1 MRTLL
6 ILGGLVVCVLL
17 VDGGGEKS
25 MDSGDLAVPAR
36 LSKRNVKEL
45 PCCGLRRGPSCKY
58 CPGKVSFSWPPS
70 RGISADDQK
79 SMDSGDLAVPARL
92 SRSLKEKTENLPCC
106 GWQRR
111 DHCRNCPGRNTYS
124 GSPSRD
130 TSAGVEDLKQ

>member
-6 ILGGLVVCVLL
+6 ILGILVVCVLL

-45 PCCGLRRGPSCKY
+45 PCCGLRRGPSC
-58 CPGKVSFSWPPS
+58 
-70 RGISADDQK
+70 RK
-79 SMDSGDLAVPARL
+79 SMDSRDLTVPARL

-106 GWQRR
+106 GWRR
-111 DHCRNCPGRNTYS
+111 KDSCRSCPGGNTYF
-124 GSPSRD
+124 GPPSHD
-130 TSAGVEDLKQ
+130 KTAGVEDLKQ

>member
-6 ILGGLVVCVLL
+6 ILGILVVCVLL

-45 PCCGLRRGPSCKY
+45 PCCGLRRGPSCRY
-58 CPGKVSFSWPPS
+58 CPGKISFARPPS
-70 RGISADDQK
+70 RGISTDDQK
-79 SMDSGDLAVPARL
+79 SMDSRDLTVPARL

-106 GWQRR
+106 GWRR
-111 DHCRNCPGRNTYS
+111 KDSCRSCPGGNTYF
-124 GSPSRD
+124 GPPSHD
-130 TSAGVEDLKQ
+130 KTAGVEDLKQ